1 MKTRCRDVKRRV
13 VLGLAAGAAIGG
25 ALAIS
30 RLGGGSFRNGV
41 SALVSESDVVIEDGT
56 TYGVHDRHRLDVY
69 RPTTADTDG
78 PIVLFLYGGGWK
90 SGDRRTYR
98 FVGSALASR
107 GVTTVIP
114 DYRLYP
120 EVRFPSFVDDAAL
133 AYDWTWKNIA
143 SQGGKPRP
151 IVLFGHSAGAHT
163 GALLAYDR
171 RYLARRSEQSPQPAA
186 FIGLAGPYAFDPTT
200 WPTTKAIFAD
210 VSDADQARPVA
221 FADAMAPPTL
231 VMHGLDDQTVRLW
244 NTRTLAEAL
253 TKAGAK
259 VEKREF
265 SDIGHVGVI
274 VAMARPFRWRAPVL
288 TETIEFIRRFS
299 G

>member
-1 MKTRCRDVKRRV
+1 M
-13 VLGLAAGAAIGG
+13 VLGLAAGAAVGG

-41 SALVSESDVVIEDGT
+41 SALVSESDVTIKDGT
-56 TYGVHDRHRLDVY
+56 IYGAHDRHRLDVY
-69 RPTTADTDG
+69 RPAMAGTDG

-107 GVTTVIP
+107 GITTVIP

-151 IVLFGHSAGAHT
+151 IILLGHSAGAHT
-163 GALLAYDR
+163 GALLAYGPS
-171 RYLARRSEQSPQPAA
+171 LSGEQ
-186 FIGLAGPYAFDPTT
+186 
-200 WPTTKAIFAD
+200 
-210 VSDADQARPVA
+210 R
-221 FADAMAPPTL
+221 
-231 VMHGLDDQTVRLW
+231 
-244 NTRTLAEAL
+244 
-253 TKAGAK
+253 
-259 VEKREF
+259 
-265 SDIGHVGVI
+265 
-274 VAMARPFRWRAPVL
+274 
-288 TETIEFIRRFS
+288 
-299 G
+299 